1 MPINLNLPKKNGLFI
16 AGTEPGVGKTLIAG
30 AIAKILTDE
39 GKKVGVFK
47 PIATG
52 CNRHWEGMVSC
63 DTEFLANCANS
74 DLSFS
79 TITPVGYVTSAAPV
93 IGAAQEGNPVDFDSI
108 TTAYKDICE
117 NTDVVIV
124 EGIGGVRMPLTVEF
138 DLLDLAVEFS
148 LPVVVISRLGP
159 GTINHVL
166 MTIDCIRAAKLKIA
180 GIVLNGYNAT
190 EATVAEET
198 ASQIIAQCSGV
209 NVLCD
214 VPFDETV
221 DIESQSLGEV
231 IVPSLTNCDWS
242 ELARV

>member
-1 MPINLNLPKKNGLFI
+1 MPIDLNLPRKNGLFVT
-16 AGTEPGVGKTLIAG
+16 GTEPGVGKTLIAG
-30 AIAKILTDE
+30 AIAKILTDD

-52 CNRHWEGMVSC
+52 CNRHWEGLKSC

-79 TITPVGYVTSAAPV
+79 TITPVGYVTSAAPIV
-93 IGAAQEGNPVDFDSI
+93 GALQERNPIDFDSI
-108 TTAYKDICE
+108 AAAYKDICE
-117 NTDVVIV
+117 NSDIVIV

-148 LPVVVISRLGP
+148 LPLVVICRLGP

-180 GIVLNGYNAT
+180 GVVLNGYSAT
-190 EATVAEET
+190 ETTVAEET
-198 ASQIIAQCSGV
+198 AGMIIAQCSGV

-221 DIESQSLGEV
+221 DIESQSLGEMV
-231 IVPSLTNCDWS
+231 VPSLANCEWA